1 MSDEQNNHAERIGK
15 LETAFSNLAVSV
27 NKLQEGQE
35 RIERAIADS
44 GKTNWSV
51 LFAGAGVLLS
61 LVLVIYGAAIHPLNQ
76 DIIRQESNAKSLA
89 DAVVKQDE
97 SIVQLRIEQARQQDH
112 LDTLIANVRHM
123 NEVGTTDSD
132 KRLTVIE
139 WQMAHPQIT
148 PTKGSP

>member
-1 MSDEQNNHAERIGK
+1 MNEALENNHAERIGK

-61 LVLVIYGAAIHPLNQ
+61 LVLVIYGAAIHPLNE
-76 DIIRQESNAKSLA
+76 DIKRQEVSAGVLA
-89 DAVVKQDE
+89 EAVKVAE
-97 SIVQLRIEQARQQDH
+97 SRSVQMQIAIARLQDH
-112 LDTLIANVRHM
+112 EETVIKQIDAINDR
-123 NEVGTTDSD
+123 GTVNSD
-132 KRLTVIE
+132 RRLTLIE
-139 WQMAHPQIT
+139 WQLTHSQH
-148 PTKGSP
+148 

>member
-76 DIIRQESNAKSLA
+76 DITLPVALINIRFGA
-89 DAVVKQDE
+89 
-97 SIVQLRIEQARQQDH
+97 AR
-112 LDTLIANVRHM
+112 
-123 NEVGTTDSD
+123 
-132 KRLTVIE
+132 
-139 WQMAHPQIT
+139 
-148 PTKGSP
+148 